1 MWSSAA
7 LLLEYDR
14 NNWFTKTL
22 AYMFMLKTTAVFG
35 GIFSSL
41 KEYVSAGSHPLQHT
55 GGYISTFCLG
65 PKLPEDICMSKK
77 KYGKLFLQY

>member
-1 MWSSAA
+1 MRNKIWSSAA
-7 LLLEYDR
+7 SLLEYDR

-41 KEYVSAGSHPLQHT
+41 KE
-55 GGYISTFCLG
+55 
-65 PKLPEDICMSKK
+65 
-77 KYGKLFLQY
+77 

>member
-55 GGYISTFCLG
+55 GGLYFHI
-65 PKLPEDICMSKK
+65 LPEAKVTWGHL
-77 KYGKLFLQY
+77 YV